1 MNVLAGE
8 AVGCV
13 WRGVNRPAVAVFV
26 AWDEDTKRY
35 KVLWYDG
42 EIEWMD
48 VWWVHSNRDRIQK
61 PD

>member
-1 MNVLAGE
+1 M
-8 AVGCV
+8 GCV